1 MNILKKIYCR
11 IFQTCFRIALPVLP
25 YREPELIDGFKHVP
39 EVLKKHHISHILL
52 VTDPGV
58 YKLGLTKPLEKQ
70 LLKSEISCTIYKDT
84 VANPTSANIEESK
97 DFYLAHGC
105 QALLAF
111 GGGSSM
117 DCAKAVGARLARP
130 HKSLSKMEGILKI
143 WHRLPLLIAVPTTAG
158 TGSET
163 TLAAVITDADTHHKY
178 AINDFNLIPDYAV
191 LEPSVTYGLP
201 PQLTATT
208 GMDAL
213 THAIEAY
220 IGRSTTKQTRAAS
233 IEAIQLIFDN
243 LQTAYKNGNDKTAR
257 RNMLRA
263 SYLAGTAFTKSYVGY
278 VHAVAHSLGG
288 QYGIPHGLA
297 NSVLLPIVLEAY
309 GNAAHKK
316 LAHLARITKLSSSPD
331 DTTAA
336 NAFIA
341 HIRKMNASMN
351 IPTTLAGIRD
361 EDIPKLARYAD
372 KEANPL
378 YPVPILWDDK
388 QLALMYHLVQEKKE
402 KENNSHAETGHRDY
416 TGISA

>member
-1 MNILKKIYCR
+1 MANR
-11 IFQTCFRIALPVLP
+11 INLNQTSYHGAGAIEEIAN
-25 YREPELIDGFKHVP
+25 EAKAHGFKKAFVCSDPDLVKFHVTS
-39 EVLKKHHISHILL
+39 K
-52 VTDPGV
+52 VTDI
-58 YKLGLTKPLEKQ
+58 LEKNG
-70 LLKSEISCTIYKDT
+70 LAYELYSDIKP
-84 VANPTSANIEESK
+84 NPTIENVQHGVQAFK
-97 DFYLAHGC
+97 DSGADYLIAI
-105 QALLAF
+105 

-220 IGRSTTKQTRAAS
+220 IGRSTTRQTRSAAV
-233 IEAIQLIFDN
+233 EAIQLIFDN
-243 LQTAYKNGNDKTAR
+243 LQNAYNNGNDKTAR
-257 RNMLRA
+257 HHMLRA

-288 QYGIPHGLA
+288 CYGIPHGLA
-297 NSVLLPIVLEAY
+297 NSVLFPVILEAY
-309 GNAAHKK
+309 GTAAHKK
-316 LAHLARITKLSSSPD
+316 LARLARLTGISDSDLD
-331 DTTAA
+331 AVAA
-336 NAFIA
+336 GEFIR
-341 HIRKMNASMN
+341 HIRNMNLSMN
-351 IPTTLAGIRD
+351 IPETLDGIRN

-378 YPVPILWDDK
+378 YPVPVLWGPSK
-388 QLALMYHLVQEKKE
+388 LEQMYHLVQEVN
-402 KENNSHAETGHRDY
+402 ENDRNRNSEHPGKA
-416 TGISA
+416 A

>member
-84 VANPTSANIEESK
+84 VANPTSANIEEAK
-97 DFYLAHGC
+97 DLYLAHGC

-130 HKSLSKMEGILKI
+130 NKPLAKMEGILKI
-143 WHRLPLLIAVPTTAG
+143 WHKLPLLIAVPTTAG

-243 LQTAYKNGNDKTAR
+243 LQTAYKNGNDKIPPKICYETWIRKELEYINNKIYIIIGA
-257 RNMLRA
+257 
-263 SYLAGTAFTKSYVGY
+263 KSAKVFFPKENFNELIFKDNYINGKP
-278 VHAVAHSLGG
+278 A
-288 QYGIPHGLA
+288 
-297 NSVLLPIVLEAY
+297 IVLPHPSPL
-309 GNAAHKK
+309 NIKWFKDHPNFMNK
-316 LAHLARITKLSSSPD
+316 RILE
-331 DTTAA
+331 
-336 NAFIA
+336 
-341 HIRKMNASMN
+341 IRKIINDV
-351 IPTTLAGIRD
+351 L
-361 EDIPKLARYAD
+361 E
-372 KEANPL
+372 E
-378 YPVPILWDDK
+378 
-388 QLALMYHLVQEKKE
+388 E
-402 KENNSHAETGHRDY
+402 
-416 TGISA
+416 

>member
-1 MNILKKIYCR
+1 MANR
-11 IFQTCFRIALPVLP
+11 INLNATSYHGAGAIA
-25 YREPELIDGFKHVP
+25 EIANEAKAHGFKKAFVCSDPDLVKFHVTS
-39 EVLKKHHISHILL
+39 K
-52 VTDPGV
+52 VTDI
-58 YKLGLTKPLEKQ
+58 LEKNG
-70 LLKSEISCTIYKDT
+70 LAYELYSDIKP
-84 VANPTSANIEESK
+84 NPTIENVQHGVQAFKDSK
-97 DFYLAHGC
+97 ADYIIAI
-105 QALLAF
+105 

-220 IGRSTTKQTRAAS
+220 IGRSTTKQTRSAAV
-233 IEAIQLIFDN
+233 EAIQLIFAN
-243 LQTAYKNGNDKTAR
+243 LQNAYNNGNDKTAR
-257 RNMLRA
+257 HHMLRA

-288 QYGIPHGLA
+288 CYGIPHGLA
-297 NSVLLPIVLEAY
+297 NSVLLPVTLEAY
-309 GNAAHKK
+309 GTAAHKK
-316 LAHLARITKLSSSPD
+316 LARLARLTGISDSDLD
-331 DTTAA
+331 AVAA
-336 NAFIA
+336 GEFIR
-341 HIRKMNASMN
+341 HIRNMNLSMN
-351 IPTTLAGIRD
+351 IPETLDGIRN

-378 YPVPILWDDK
+378 YPVPVLWGPSK
-388 QLALMYHLVQEKKE
+388 LEQMYHLVQEVN
-402 KENNSHAETGHRDY
+402 ENDRSRNSEHPGKA
-416 TGISA
+416 A

>member
-84 VANPTSANIEESK
+84 VANPTSGNIEEAK
-97 DFYLAHGC
+97 VFYLAHGC

-130 HKSLSKMEGILKI
+130 NKPLAKMEGILKI
-143 WHRLPLLIAVPTTAG
+143 WHKLPLLIAVPTTAG

-243 LQTAYKNGNDKTAR
+243 LQTAYKNGNNKTAR

-288 QYGIPHGLA
+288 CYGIPHGLA

-309 GNAAHKK
+309 GTAAHKK
-316 LAHLARITKLSSSPD
+316 LARLARITGISDSKLD
-331 DTTAA
+331 AVAA
-336 NAFIA
+336 EEFIN
-341 HIRKMNASMN
+341 HIRSMNISMN
-351 IPTTLAGIRD
+351 IPETLDGIRN
-361 EDIPKLARYAD
+361 EDIPKLACYAD

-378 YPVPILWDDK
+378 YPVPALWGPEK
-388 QLALMYHLVQEKKE
+388 LEQMYHLVQEVRE
-402 KENNSHAETGHRDY
+402 HDRNRNSELPGKA
-416 TGISA
+416 A

>member
-1 MNILKKIYCR
+1 
-11 IFQTCFRIALPVLP
+11 
-25 YREPELIDGFKHVP
+25 
-39 EVLKKHHISHILL
+39 
-52 VTDPGV
+52 
-58 YKLGLTKPLEKQ
+58 
-70 LLKSEISCTIYKDT
+70 
-84 VANPTSANIEESK
+84 
-97 DFYLAHGC
+97 
-105 QALLAF
+105 
-111 GGGSSM
+111 
-117 DCAKAVGARLARP
+117 
-130 HKSLSKMEGILKI
+130 
-143 WHRLPLLIAVPTTAG
+143 
-158 TGSET
+158 
-163 TLAAVITDADTHHKY
+163 
-178 AINDFNLIPDYAV
+178 
-191 LEPSVTYGLP
+191 
-201 PQLTATT
+201 
-208 GMDAL
+208 MDAL

-220 IGRSTTKQTRAAS
+220 IGRSTTKQTRKAA
-233 IEAIQLIFDN
+233 IEAIQLIFQY
-243 LQTAYKNGNDKTAR
+243 LPVAYKNGKNRTAR
-257 RNMLRA
+257 KEMLRA

-309 GNAAHKK
+309 GSAAHKK

-351 IPTTLAGIRD
+351 IPTTLAGIRN

-402 KENNSHAETGHRDY
+402 KENNSHAETGHRGY

>member
-11 IFQTCFRIALPVLP
+11 IFQTCFHIALPVLP

-58 YKLGLTKPLEKQ
+58 YKLGLTKPLEKK

-84 VANPTSANIEESK
+84 VANPTSANIEEAK
-97 DFYLAHGC
+97 DLYLAHGC

-130 HKSLSKMEGILKI
+130 NKPLAKMEGILKI
-143 WHRLPLLIAVPTTAG
+143 WHKLPLLIAVPTTAG

-243 LQTAYKNGNDKTAR
+243 LQTAYKNGNNKTAR

-288 QYGIPHGLA
+288 CYGIPHGLA
-297 NSVLLPIVLEAY
+297 NSVLLPIVLKAY
-309 GNAAHKK
+309 GTAAHKK
-316 LAHLARITKLSSSPD
+316 LARLARITGISDSKLD
-331 DTTAA
+331 AVAA
-336 NAFIA
+336 EEFIN
-341 HIRKMNASMN
+341 HIHSMNISMN
-351 IPTTLAGIRD
+351 IPETLDGIRN
-361 EDIPKLARYAD
+361 EDIPKLACYAD

-378 YPVPILWDDK
+378 YPVPALWGPEK
-388 QLALMYHLVQEKKE
+388 LEQMYHLVQEVSE
-402 KENNSHAETGHRDY
+402 HDRNRNSEHPGKA
-416 TGISA
+416 A